1 MKRHLTLTIAIMIFV
16 GIFGV
21 SAQAQTASSQTIRA
35 RIPFTFTVGDK
46 SLPAGVYTV
55 RILNPTSDRKALQ
68 IRSENGRTSAI
79 IQTLGVNSALAS
91 NTKLVFRRYGD
102 RYFFAQA
109 QMAGETTSLATTRTR
124 AERATRRALKHSG
137 NGTVAIL
144 AEYDLE
150 QQLLWPRLSV
160 GCEAGLRPAG
170 SQNIDLAV
178 HGGAK
183 PRRTSGGRAAP
194 L

>member
-1 MKRHLTLTIAIMIFV
+1 MTRHLTLTIAIMIVV

-21 SAQAQTASSQTIRA
+21 GAQAQTASSQTIRA

-46 SLPAGVYTV
+46 SLPAGFYTV

-68 IRSENGRTSAI
+68 IRSDDGRTSAI

-144 AEYDLE
+144 AE
-150 QQLLWPRLSV
+150 
-160 GCEAGLRPAG
+160 
-170 SQNIDLAV
+170 
-178 HGGAK
+178 
-183 PRRTSGGRAAP
+183 
-194 L
+194 

>member
-1 MKRHLTLTIAIMIFV
+1 
-16 GIFGV
+16 
-21 SAQAQTASSQTIRA
+21 
-35 RIPFTFTVGDK
+35 VGDK
-46 SLPAGVYTV
+46 SLPAGFYTV

-68 IRSENGRTSAI
+68 IRSDDGRTSAI

-144 AEYDLE
+144 AE
-150 QQLLWPRLSV
+150 
-160 GCEAGLRPAG
+160 
-170 SQNIDLAV
+170 
-178 HGGAK
+178 
-183 PRRTSGGRAAP
+183 
-194 L
+194 